1 MNFMEKKKKIGLF
14 FGTFNP
20 VHIGHMA
27 IANYFVAYSDLDQLW
42 FVVSPHN
49 PLKNRNDL
57 LADYHR
63 LHLLELAIGDSNLFR
78 VSNVEFNMPKPSY
91 TIDTLTYLHEKY
103 PDYELVL
110 LLGSD
115 NLDSFH
121 KWKNYQVILD
131 QYQLYVYPRNQF
143 KPEDSVYREH
153 IKLVDAPQ
161 MEVSSSFIRKAIR
174 EGKDVSFFMP
184 ESVARYVNEMNFYQ

>member
-1 MNFMEKKKKIGLF
+1 MEKKKKIGLF

-115 NLDSFH
+115 NLDSLH

-143 KPEDSVYREH
+143 KPEDSVYRDY
-153 IKLVDAPQ
+153 IRLVDAPQ

-174 EGKDVSFFMP
+174 DGKNVSFFMP
-184 ESVARYVNEMNFYQ
+184 EPVARYVNEMNFYQ